1 MKRILLSHGSGGEET
16 QKLIKSLF
24 LKYLRNPILE
34 KMEDSALLEV
44 KGRIAFTTD
53 SFTVSPPFFRGGD
66 IGKLAIAGTVNDLA
80 VMGAKPLY
88 LSAGFIIEEGMDY
101 GELERIVRSM
111 AMEADRAGVKVVTG
125 DTKVV
130 PKGQADRVFINTS
143 GIGEVI
149 YEGLSA
155 HRLSEG
161 DAIIVSGS
169 VGDHGACIL
178 AEREGMDFEIPIES
192 DCKSLWDLIRH
203 VLETGAQIHA
213 MRDPTRGGLSA
224 VLNEWAEQS
233 GVEIEVEE
241 SAIPVKEAVRG
252 LCELL
257 GFEPTHLANEGM
269 VVIAVAQKDAD
280 RVLEALRSHADGR
293 DARIIGR
300 VLGSGRSRVIVRTP
314 YGVKRIMEAP
324 SGELLPR
331 IC

>member
-24 LKYLRNPILE
+24 LKHLRNPILE

>member
-300 VLGSGRSRVIVRTP
+300 VLGRGRSRVIVRTP